1 MKKLFTIIIVSLLFV
16 GCSKDDS
23 TPIADGDFDELY
35 GGKPYKGTARGVRS
49 QPGEADYT
57 WNGEGRIAVIEATND
72 SVSVVFMAD
81 FDDQGEINLKFRGK
95 IHGSDL
101 RLEAAE
107 SESYFVISQE
117 KIDGKI
123 ENVAQSMLFDGIFQR
138 GKADLAMSIY
148 FKQTDGAFPA
158 GSTLNLQLNTTRE
171 IPTEN
176 DDDSGCGVR
185 VVPIWGPNGMTMG
198 MVPDC

>member
-1 MKKLFTIIIVSLLFV
+1 MKKLFTIFMVSLLFF

-23 TPIADGDFDELY
+23 TPMADGNFDELF
-35 GGKPYKGTARGVRS
+35 GGRPYKGTARGVRS
-49 QPGEADYT
+49 QHGEADYT
-57 WNGEGRIAVIEATND
+57 WNGEGRIAVIEASND

-101 RLEAAE
+101 RLEAAD
-107 SESYFVISQE
+107 SENYFVISQE

-123 ENVAQSMLFDGIFQR
+123 ENAAQSMSIDGVFQR
-138 GKADLAMSIY
+138 GKADLIMSVY
-148 FKQTDGAFPA
+148 FKETDRAFPA
-158 GSTLNLQLNTTRE
+158 GSTLNLQLNTSRE

-176 DDDSGCGVR
+176 DNDSGCGVR